1 MKEKKSFFDTFKE
14 STKKTLAETKE
25 SIKGRSNQE
34 DMKKK
39 GISNPMDMVDQQW
52 NKFMMKFWIF
62 ILYIFATLIVLQLKS
77 ASSFMG
83 ILAFLMLIGIP
94 VVAVILLISL
104 IPTIKIG
111 KHTLFSKDRYT
122 VKKQIEHSSKI
133 GKFFLQRLYEISPEV
148 VWISGAVVLMLI
160 LSLILALFQ

>member
-1 MKEKKSFFDTFKE
+1 VKEKKSFLDTFKE
-14 STKKTLAETKE
+14 SAKKTLAETKE
-25 SIKGRSNQE
+25 SIKGMDNHE
-34 DMKKK
+34 DAKKR

-52 NKFMMKFWIF
+52 NKFVMKFWIF
-62 ILYIFATLIVLQLKS
+62 ISYIFVTVIVLQLKS
-77 ASSFMG
+77 SSSFMG
-83 ILAFLMLIGIP
+83 VLAFLMLLGIP
-94 VVAVILLISL
+94 VVAIILLISL

-111 KHTLFSKDRYT
+111 KHTLFSKDKYT

-160 LSLILALFQ
+160 LSLIVALVQ